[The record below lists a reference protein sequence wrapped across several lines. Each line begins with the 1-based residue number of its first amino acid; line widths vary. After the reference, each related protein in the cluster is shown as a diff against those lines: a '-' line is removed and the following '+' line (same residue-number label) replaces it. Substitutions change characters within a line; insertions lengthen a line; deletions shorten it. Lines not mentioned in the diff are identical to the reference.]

1 MDTNWT
7 WWELKNN
14 KILITHKILNI
25 DEELTPNKKAPQK
38 DISEFDKNTRIGWKG
53 PIMLWK

>member
-7 WWELKNN
+7 WWALKNN
-14 KILITHKILNI
+14 KILITHEILNI

-38 DISEFDKNTRIGWKG
+38 DISEFDKNTRIG
-53 PIMLWK
+53 